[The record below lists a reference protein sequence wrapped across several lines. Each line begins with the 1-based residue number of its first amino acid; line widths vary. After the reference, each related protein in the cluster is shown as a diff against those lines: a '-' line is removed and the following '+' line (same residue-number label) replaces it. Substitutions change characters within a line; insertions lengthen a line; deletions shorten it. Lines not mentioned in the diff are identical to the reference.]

1 MNGGSSDIETALNAL
16 NSIKTDSFVYS
27 RILLMYLLMIIRVM
41 MKS

>member
-16 NSIKTDSFVYS
+16 NSIKTDKLRLQ